1 MRRTTTSASQNR
13 AGKFVVGKQR
23 LLWVESPPRIQTPDL
38 VLANG
43 FLANGFRANGFRA
56 NGFRANGFRANDFRA
71 NGFRRAKAL
80 RWRREQEALRA
91 PQILRFA

>member
-56 NGFRANGFRANDFRA
+56 NGFRANDFRA